1 MMISIAASRIL
12 RAAAE
17 RQREQQTASNQLR
30 LNGPSISAQGNQR
43 TATQDQSLY
52 LRGVRLG
59 QKIGRASCRERV
71 SSPV

>member
-30 LNGPSISAQGNQR
+30 LNGPSISAQGNP
-43 TATQDQSLY
+43 
-52 LRGVRLG
+52 GNP
-59 QKIGRASCRERV
+59 
-71 SSPV
+71 SPRPGSAR